1 MVKCPGVIGWKANA
15 PLPGWKV
22 WESAPLLP
30 GGMGTGGIDRYIM
43 GKLEIADFCP
53 EFIIYLMQTE
63 VGSLKFLKA
72 TKWFAKINIIK
83 NGEATISE
91 HVL

>member
-1 MVKCPGVIGWKANA
+1 MPHSQDGKFGRVPHYC
-15 PLPGWKV
+15 
-22 WESAPLLP
+22 P

-72 TKWFAKINIIK
+72 TKWFAKINTIK